1 MAETKMFLEGDGLMV
16 NCKNEHP
23 VRYFAEAAIVI
34 SCNDIPEIKSV
45 RDRAAIDSRLVKV
58 KFTRSFDRN
67 RDKFPFGTPELARWL
82 LETYK
87 SSSFTDEAYEGNLKL
102 AKVTQTQWE

>member
-34 SCNDIPEIKSV
+34 SCNDIPDIK
-45 RDRAAIDSRLVKV
+45 
-58 KFTRSFDRN
+58 
-67 RDKFPFGTPELARWL
+67 E
-82 LETYK
+82 
-87 SSSFTDEAYEGNLKL
+87 
-102 AKVTQTQWE
+102 

>member
-34 SCNDIPEIKSV
+34 SCNDIPEIKNEE
-45 RDRAAIDSRLVKV
+45 DRAAIDSRLVKV
-58 KFTRSFDRN
+58 KFTKSFDRN
-67 RDKFPFGTPELARWL
+67 RDKFPFGARELAKWL
-82 LETYK
+82 LDTYR
-87 SSSFTDEAYEGNLKL
+87 SSGFTDEAYECNLKL
-102 AKVTQTQWE
+102 AKVAQAQWE